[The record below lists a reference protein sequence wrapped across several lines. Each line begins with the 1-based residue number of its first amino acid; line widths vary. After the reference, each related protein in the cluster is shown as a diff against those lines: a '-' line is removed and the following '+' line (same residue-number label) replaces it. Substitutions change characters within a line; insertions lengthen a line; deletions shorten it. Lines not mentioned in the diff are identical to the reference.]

1 MIDYIKQMEH
11 VGAKMTTQEKQDALI
26 NGVWNAINDILL
38 VVQSLEQRV
47 KELEKQ
53 NAQSRTMG

>member
-1 MIDYIKQMEH
+1 
-11 VGAKMTTQEKQDALI
+11 MTPQEKQDALI

>member
-1 MIDYIKQMEH
+1 MIDYMKQMEH
-11 VGAKMTTQEKQDALI
+11 LGANMTPQEKQDALI

-47 KELEKQ
+47 IALEEKQ
-53 NAQSRTMG
+53 NALP

>member
-1 MIDYIKQMEH
+1 MIDYMKQMEH
-11 VGAKMTTQEKQDALI
+11 LGAKMTPQEKQDALI

>member
-11 VGAKMTTQEKQDALI
+11 VGANMTPQEKQDALI

-53 NAQSRTMG
+53 NAQSRNMG